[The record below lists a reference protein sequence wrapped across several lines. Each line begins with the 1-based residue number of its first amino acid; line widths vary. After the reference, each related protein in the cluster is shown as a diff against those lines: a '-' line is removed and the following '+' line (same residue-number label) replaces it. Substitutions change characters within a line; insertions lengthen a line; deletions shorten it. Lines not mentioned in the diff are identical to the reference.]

1 MKDFNIKNFMDT
13 NFKHFNARV
22 TLEASK
28 EYLDQLKNG
37 NHMLVS
43 LAGALSTA
51 EIGLTLSEM
60 IRQGKVHA
68 ISCTG
73 ANLEEDIFNLMG
85 KESYENIDNW
95 RNLTSDDDKRL
106 VLKKLNRV
114 TDVCI
119 PEQVMLELRNIINDH
134 WIDADKR
141 NVKLSPSEYLYK
153 MIRNG
158 DLDAYSHK
166 YKNSW
171 VVAACEKN
179 LPIFTPGWE
188 DSTLGNML
196 VASHASGKIKNLNIV
211 KSGLDQMKDLIE
223 WYTKTTEHK
232 KVGFF
237 QIGGGISGDFAICVV
252 PLIRQDLF
260 KAVPLWSYFCQI
272 SDSTT
277 SYGSYSGATPSEKI
291 TWEKIDTD
299 TPSFIIESDA
309 SIVAPL
315 MFAYILSN

>member
-1 MKDFNIKNFMDT
+1 MKEFDIKNFMNA
-13 NFKHFNARV
+13 NFQHFNARV

-28 EYLDQLKNG
+28 EYINQLKN
-37 NHMLVS
+37 NNFMLVS
-43 LAGALSTA
+43 LAGAMSTA
-51 EIGLTLSEM
+51 EIGITLSEM

-73 ANLEEDIFNLMG
+73 ANLEEDIYNLMG
-85 KESYENIDNW
+85 KESYKNIDNW
-95 RNLTSDDDKRL
+95 RNLTSDDDKEL
-106 VLKKLNRV
+106 GLKKLNRV

-119 PEQVMLELRNIINDH
+119 PEQVMLELRNIINVYWMESDNKN
-134 WIDADKR
+134 IS
-141 NVKLSPSEYLYK
+141 LSPYEYLYK
-153 MIRNG
+153 IIRNG
-158 DLDAYSHK
+158 DLNAYSHK

-171 VVAACEKN
+171 IVAAAEKN

-196 VASHASGKIKNLNIV
+196 VASHVAGNIKNLNIV

-223 WYTKTTEHK
+223 WYSKTTMNNR
-232 KVGFF
+232 VGFF

-252 PLIRQDLF
+252 PLIRQDLL
-260 KAVPLWSYFCQI
+260 KPVPLWSYFCQI

-277 SYGSYSGATPSEKI
+277 SYGSYSGAVPSEKI
-291 TWEKIDTD
+291 TWEKIDVD

-309 SIVAPL
+309 SVIAPL
-315 MFAYILSN
+315 MFGYILSH